1 MTAAD
6 DGVPG
11 PAYAGWD
18 TERQVEALRAV
29 ALEAADAFALDVSA
43 MALVLHG
50 FNTTFRVDTA
60 DGEPVAIRVNTN
72 SSTTPAHLV
81 AQQGWVHAIACET
94 DIRVP
99 DALATPEGS
108 TFVSVPAPDAG
119 REFLVVANTWLDGP
133 DVEECDVEQAR
144 ALGATMAILHEHART
159 WTVPPGGDLERFDE
173 PLFGDRNLLEGSP
186 RLSAEGRMVVD
197 ESFRRTRKGFA
208 RASAGADPII
218 LHADLHGGNLKWHQG
233 RLAVF
238 DFDDSGLGVPALD
251 LAVATFYLRDRDPA
265 LEAALREGYAGV
277 APLPDAPGE
286 VFEGLVASRQ
296 LLLANSLLA
305 SSTAQWQESAGAYL
319 DTTVGRLRHWL
330 DTGRFTLNPPR
341 TPQR

>member
-1 MTAAD
+1 MTVAA

-11 PAYAGWD
+11 PAYAGWG
-18 TERQVEALRAV
+18 TERQVAALRAV

-43 MALVLHG
+43 LALVLHG
-50 FNTTFRVDTA
+50 FNTTFRVDTVG
-60 DGEPVAIRVNTN
+60 GEPVAIRVNTN

-94 DIRVP
+94 DILVP

-108 TFVSVPAPDAG
+108 TFVTVSGPDTG

-133 DVEECDVEQAR
+133 DVGECDVEQAR

-159 WTVPPGGDLERFDE
+159 WTVPCGGDLERFDE

-186 RLSAEGRMVVD
+186 RLSPDGRRVVD
-197 ESFRRTRKGFA
+197 EAFRRTRQGFA
-208 RASAGADPII
+208 MSAAGADPII

-251 LAVATFYLRDRDPA
+251 LAVATFYLRDADPA
-265 LEAALREGYAGV
+265 LEAALREGYAAV
-277 APLPDAPGE
+277 APLPDTQVGA
-286 VFEGLVASRQ
+286 FEGLVAARQ

-305 SSTAQWQESAGAYL
+305 SSTAEWREASEAYL
-319 DTTVGRLRHWL
+319 DTTVERLRHWL
-330 DTGRFTLNPPR
+330 DTGRFTLGPPANAER
-341 TPQR
+341 